1 MLMRMRIG
9 LVVTGG
15 VDASARERVVPTLLW
30 LVERLARRHEVHVFA
45 LHHYRDPRAYPLLGA
60 TVHDLGRV
68 GGPPG
73 LRRVRLR
80 ARLAAAVEAHG
91 PFDVLH
97 AYWGMPAGVVSTHVG
112 RRFGV
117 PVVVTLDSGEL
128 VALDDIGYGLQRRW
142 IDRRAIAAAIPAASR
157 ITVATDY
164 MARMPALDG
173 VRVDVVPLGID
184 THDFPAPERAEGPP
198 WRLLR
203 VASLNRVKDYPMLL
217 RAFAAILARLPD
229 VHLDIVG
236 EDTLNGS
243 VQALGRALGIDAHV
257 SFHGFQPTE
266 ALAAFYARAHVH
278 VVSSRHEAAG
288 VVMLEAATAG
298 VPTVGTAVGYAADW
312 SSRDPVRATDE
323 RAVAVPVG
331 DAGALADAVIA
342 LLQDPA
348 RRKRIGD
355 AARAWAIEHDAEWTA
370 RTFERLYAEIT
381 SARRVRL

>member
-1 MLMRMRIG
+1 MRIG

-15 VDASARERVVPTLLW
+15 VDASGRERVVPTLLW
-30 LVERLARRHEVHVFA
+30 LIERLARRHEMHVFA
-45 LHHYRDPRAYPLLGA
+45 LHHDREPRAYPLLGA

-68 GGPPG
+68 DGPPG
-73 LRRVRLR
+73 LRRLRLR
-80 ARLAAAVEAHG
+80 ARLAAAVEAQG

-97 AYWGMPAGVVSTHVG
+97 AYWGMPAGVVSTRVG
-112 RRFGV
+112 HRLGV
-117 PVVVTLDSGEL
+117 PVIVTLDSGEL
-128 VALDDIGYGLQRRW
+128 VALDDIQYGLQRRW
-142 IDRRAIAAAIPAASR
+142 IDRRTIAAAVRAASR

-164 MARMPALDG
+164 MARTPALDG

-184 THDFPAPERAEGPP
+184 TRSFPAPDLADGPP

-217 RAFAAILARLPD
+217 RAFAVILARLPD

-236 EDTLNGS
+236 EDTLHGS
-243 VQALGRALGIDAHV
+243 VQALSRALGVDAHV
-257 SFHGFQPTE
+257 SFQGFQPTD
-266 ALAAFYARAHVH
+266 ALGAFYSRAHVH

-288 VVMLEAATAG
+288 VVMLEAASAG

-312 SSRDPVRATDE
+312 SSPDRARVRPE

-331 DAGALADAVIA
+331 DPGALADAVIA

-348 RRKRIGD
+348 RRKRIGA
-355 AARAWAIEHDAEWTA
+355 AARAWAVQHDADWTA
-370 RTFERLYAEIT
+370 RTFERLYAEIVG
-381 SARRVRL
+381 RPF

>member
-1 MLMRMRIG
+1 MLIRMRIG

-15 VDASARERVVPTLLW
+15 VDASGRERVIPTLLC
-30 LVERLARRHEVHVFA
+30 LIEQLARGHEVHVFA
-45 LHHYRDPRAYPLLGA
+45 LHNYREPRTYALLGA

-68 GGPPG
+68 DGPPG
-73 LRRVRLR
+73 LRLVRLR
-80 ARLAAAVEAHG
+80 ARLAAAVEARGH
-91 PFDVLH
+91 FDVLH

-117 PVVVTLDSGEL
+117 PVIVTLDSGEL
-128 VALDDIGYGLQRRW
+128 VALADIQYGLQRRW
-142 IDRRAIAAAIPAASR
+142 IDRRAIAAAVRAAAR
-157 ITVATDY
+157 VTVATDY

-184 THDFPAPERAEGPP
+184 TRRFPAPDRADGPP

-203 VASLNRVKDYPMLL
+203 VASLNRVKDYPTLL
-217 RAFAAILARLPD
+217 RAFAAILTRVPD

-243 VQALGRALGIDAHV
+243 VQALSRTLGVDAHV
-257 SFHGFQPTE
+257 SFHGFQPTD
-266 ALAAFYARAHVH
+266 ALGDFYSRAHVH

-288 VVMLEAATAG
+288 VVMLEAAAAG

-312 SSRDPVRATDE
+312 SSPEPAPVGSA

-331 DAGALADAVIA
+331 DPGALADAVIA
-342 LLQDPA
+342 LLQDPGK
-348 RRKRIGD
+348 RKRIVA
-355 AARAWAIEHDAEWTA
+355 AARPWALEHDADWTA
-370 RTFERLYAEIT
+370 RTFERIYGAAVLD
-381 SARRVRL
+381 RRSG